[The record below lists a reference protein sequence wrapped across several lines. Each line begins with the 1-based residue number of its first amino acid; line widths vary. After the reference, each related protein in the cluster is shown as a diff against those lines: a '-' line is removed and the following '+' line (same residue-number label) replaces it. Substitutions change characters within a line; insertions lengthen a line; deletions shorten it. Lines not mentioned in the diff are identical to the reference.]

1 MVLGGVGI
9 TLAATGCQFERPHTA
24 TRSAASD
31 DDDVSPDLLAVGSA
45 VTVLSA
51 AEARLRVV
59 TKRTPAIAAS
69 LRLHQV
75 HLDRLRGV
83 APAAVPL
90 PRHSPAPV
98 VRRLPADS
106 LILRRD
112 EQQLV
117 HQLSGLA
124 QRAQS
129 GELARLFAAMAA
141 ATAQRLQ
148 AWPVTR

>member
-1 MVLGGVGI
+1 MVLCGVGI
-9 TLAATGCQFERPHTA
+9 TLAAAGCQFGRPGTT
-24 TRSAASD
+24 TRSTAPD
-31 DDDVSPDLLAVGSA
+31 NDDVSPDLLTVGSA
-45 VTVLSA
+45 VAVLSA
-51 AEARLRVV
+51 ADARLRAV
-59 TKRTPAIAAS
+59 TKPTPATAAS

-83 APAAVPL
+83 APAAIPR
-90 PRHSPAPV
+90 PRHSPVPV

-106 LILRRD
+106 PILRRD

-117 HQLSGLA
+117 RQLSGLA

-148 AWPVTR
+148 AWPVPR

>member
-9 TLAATGCQFERPHTA
+9 TLAATGCQFERPGTA
-24 TRSAASD
+24 TRSAAPD

-45 VTVLSA
+45 VAVLSA
-51 AEARLRVV
+51 ADARLRAV
-59 TKRTPAIAAS
+59 TRPTPALAAS

-83 APAAVPL
+83 APAAVPN

-106 LILRRD
+106 AILRRD
-112 EQQLV
+112 EQRLV

-124 QRAQS
+124 QRAHS

-148 AWPVTR
+148 AWPVAR